1 MSQDV
6 MQHQARVVTTGIDTN
21 GRSRVISDEL
31 GPVRFPAPVATS
43 TIVWE
48 TTSVPVILGADDG
61 PSAEWYL
68 PKVGGLRVFH
78 VAFAPDASIDSG
90 ARHEHLKATTLEQAS
105 NDRPLGFHTTP
116 TVDVLTV
123 ISGEL
128 YCLLDDTEVLLRQGD
143 TLVQRATAHSWS
155 NRTDQIVLA
164 VATMVSAEDAAGRSF

>member
-1 MSQDV
+1 MSLDV
-6 MQHQARVVTTGIDTN
+6 TGHQARVVTTGVDAT
-21 GRSRVISDEL
+21 GRSRVVSDEL

-48 TTSVPVILGADDG
+48 TTSVPVILGKDVG
-61 PSAEWYL
+61 PSQDWYL

-78 VAFAPDASIDSG
+78 IAFAPDASIDAE
-90 ARHEHLKATTLEQAS
+90 ARHEHLNATSLEQTS
-105 NDRPLGFHTTP
+105 QDRPLGFHTTP

-128 YCLLDDTEVLLRQGD
+128 YCLLDDAEVLLRQGD
-143 TLVQRATAHSWS
+143 TLVQRGTAHSWS

-164 VATMVSAEDAAGRSF
+164 VATMVSAEDASGREV